1 MKEYLKAVGLTVEA
15 EMMCEVRMRAKGG
28 KKKGIS

>member
-15 EMMCEVRMRAKGG
+15 EMMSEVRMRAKGG